1 MAFMF
6 KGPASLTSGSVIPAA
21 SVHTALS
28 AEGVDLTIGDDL
40 TVTDDLTV
48 KDVIIANTG
57 SLTINGSS
65 AISSIEGSGTALVT
79 KNYVDTAIS
88 NTHKVSVLTSVT
100 SGSYGTVDLS
110 THHVY
115 YFANTSYKP
124 GTSTQLTCTIATSP
138 IPADGHRIFI
148 AWSNRGNAN
157 NASLKL
163 DFGSAIVQGDTN
175 RRYLLFNGIH
185 ANGILYHTTTT
196 DSGSQWYL
204 IESHGSLSVSAS

>member
-21 SVHTALS
+21 SVNTALS
-28 AEGVDLTIGDDL
+28 AEGVDLTVGDDL
-40 TVTDDLTV
+40 TVTDDLTT

-65 AISSIEGSGTALVT
+65 AISSIAGSGTALVT
-79 KNYVDTAIS
+79 QNYVDTAIS

-115 YFANTSYKP
+115 FFANDSYLP
-124 GTSTQLTCTIATSP
+124 GTSTQLTCTVATSP
-138 IPADGHRIFI
+138 TPANGHRIFI
-148 AWSNRGNAN
+148 AWSKRGNSN
-157 NASLKL
+157 NASIAL
-163 DFGSAIVQGDTN
+163 DFGSAIVQGPAGNN
-175 RRYLLFNGIH
+175 RFINFTGLH
-185 ANGILYHTTTT
+185 ASCILYHTTTT
-196 DSGSQWYL
+196 NSGSQWYL
-204 IESHGSLSVSAS
+204 HETHSNLSVS